1 MKPLCAKLKR
11 TIVICWMAVLAI
23 CVSLPGAYGQS
34 SSDQD
39 ATSVK
44 LLLQLLN
51 GIQSMSAKFQQ
62 DVVNGNGEALQ
73 STQGVMKIQRPG
85 KFYWQ
90 TDLPFEQKINS
101 DGVRIWV
108 YDVDLEQVTVQKV
121 DPGLGKTPAALLSG
135 KPEEVVQQFF
145 VDGHV
150 EGSGDWKYSLKPRD
164 FNSTFSWIELQ
175 FNGKKLVSMKL
186 MDSLR
191 QTITVHFT
199 DVVLNPV
206 FSAQTFALSFPKD
219 VDLIDNSHE

>member
-1 MKPLCAKLKR
+1 MKPLYAALKR
-11 TIVICWMAVLAI
+11 TVVIYWMAIVVISMSPL
-23 CVSLPGAYGQS
+23 AYGQNPS
-34 SSDQD
+34 AQD
-39 ATSVK
+39 VMSVDS
-44 LLLQLLN
+44 LLELLN
-51 GIQSMSAKFQQ
+51 GIQSMSATFQQ

-73 STQGVMKIQRPG
+73 STQGVMKLQRPG

-90 TDLPFEQKINS
+90 TDVPFEQKINS

-108 YDVDLEQVTVQKV
+108 YDIDLEQVTVQKV

-145 VDGHV
+145 VEGHV
-150 EGSGDWKYSLKPRD
+150 EGSGIWKYSLKPRD
-164 FNSTFSWIELQ
+164 FNSTFSWIELK

-191 QTITVHFT
+191 QTISVHFS

-219 VDLIDNSHE
+219 VDLIDNSNE